1 MAAIQ
6 LGKATPGPQTKSN
19 LPAVPGIATRG
30 EHGSQGQGGKS
41 RPRTKTP
48 PEIFHFCYLLL
59 ILEGLSSLGGERS
72 GVPQVGTRCHRLGL
86 PEEVPGILNHGG
98 PPGLATMPQPLRG
111 PIVSGAGGGLAR
123 AQTRTFTHLT
133 PRPASGDPKQ
143 GLWGPQL
150 RSYALSPSP
159 STRGKGHTLPV
170 PRSWLNVR
178 KASDKL
184 PEAEGALCSHQG
196 RHC

>member
-133 PRPASGDPKQ
+133 PRPASGD
-143 GLWGPQL
+143 
-150 RSYALSPSP
+150 
-159 STRGKGHTLPV
+159 
-170 PRSWLNVR
+170 RSWHISAPPWGSAPACTSRLYYMPTARPPTSSHVLGISVI
-178 KASDKL
+178 KA
-184 PEAEGALCSHQG
+184 
-196 RHC
+196 